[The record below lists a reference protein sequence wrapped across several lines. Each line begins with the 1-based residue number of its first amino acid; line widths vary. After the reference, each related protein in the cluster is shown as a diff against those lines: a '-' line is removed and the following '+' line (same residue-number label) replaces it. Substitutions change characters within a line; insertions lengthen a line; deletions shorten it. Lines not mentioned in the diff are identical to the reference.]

1 MQAGGTIKNC
11 GVHEEAAMLSGTTI
25 PRACAILAC
34 LLTIDSRPVIA
45 DDPQTT
51 AHGHWLAGRYAEAL
65 DVYGRLAKAE
75 DRPVVTAIGL
85 SRAHQSSGQWKSA
98 AAVLEAARKTHPR
111 DSRLPAHLAEVR
123 FWLGQYRQAER
134 AALAAIKLET
144 DQPLARLVLADVYTE
159 TGRIAK
165 ADEAYRWF
173 IRYYNRRQPKDAET
187 LLLVARGSVRYA
199 RWNRVSQIF
208 DFVVNTLCP
217 DVLKAHPRDWRAH
230 WVSGSL
236 LLEKYNRAEAIP
248 DLERALAINPRATP
262 VLISLGTA
270 AFQKRNLE
278 QAADYAERA
287 LRVDSHCIGA
297 LQLKADVALAAGRVS
312 VARRLIEQA
321 LRVNPRAQR
330 SLARL
335 AACDLFIDGF
345 PSADRWKKL
354 LSHLDSI
361 GTVQFENPGRFTR
374 GLIELAKR
382 NPRPGYFLTRLA
394 SLLEMRRQFD
404 AAEQLY
410 RQAIRSMPQL
420 AEPKTAL
427 AMLYMSIGKTEAAGR
442 LLDEAFQA
450 DPYHVRVSNMRKVLK
465 LLNSYRTI
473 TTAHF
478 IVRFDGKT
486 DAVLGPAAAEYLEEI
501 YPELTRRFGFEP
513 PHKTQVEIYHDARGL
528 SAHQWFSARMIGLPF
543 LQTVGASTGYII
555 AMASPTAGDKPFNWA
570 RVLKHEFVHIITLQ
584 QTRFHIP
591 HWFTEALA
599 VSAEG
604 YPRPPRWN
612 TLLRDRVPKGDLR
625 NLDDLND
632 GFIRPRSAADW
643 QFAYCQSRLYV
654 EFMTRT
660 FGRKSVSKLLA
671 AYRDNVPTAIAIPQ
685 TFSITKAE
693 FERRYR
699 ADLDRI
705 VGDLD
710 QESFPLGV
718 ATMKNRVGLYEQTGR
733 TDKLKPLL
741 LRLSQLDP
749 DDPVVRRKLA
759 RMALAE
765 EAYSEAARYAVMT
778 LHIDVLDADAIR
790 ILKTAR
796 KKGAGVLSPPRPP
809 NKTIPA
815 PVFP

>member
-1 MQAGGTIKNC
+1 M
-11 GVHEEAAMLSGTTI
+11 SFGTTSG
-25 PRACAILAC
+25 RLGAVLVC
-34 LLTIDSRPVIA
+34 LLVMRSGSVIA
-45 DDPQTT
+45 DDPQAT

-65 DVYGRLAKAE
+65 DAYGRLAKSG
-75 DRPVVTAIGL
+75 DHPVTTAIGL
-85 SRAHQSSGQWKSA
+85 SRGHQSLGQWKSA
-98 AAVLEAARKTHPR
+98 VAVLEAARKNHPR
-111 DSRLPAHLAEVR
+111 DSRLPAHLAEIR
-123 FWLGQYRQAER
+123 FQLGQYHQAQLDAR
-134 AALAAIKLET
+134 AALKLDA

-173 IRYYNRRQPKDAET
+173 IGYYNRRQPQDAGT

-199 RWNRVSQIF
+199 RWNRVSPIF

-217 DVLKAHPRDWRAH
+217 DMLKADPRDWRAH

-248 DLERALAINPRATP
+248 DLEQALAINPRATP

-270 AFQKRNLE
+270 AFQKLDLQ
-278 QAADYAERA
+278 QAADYAKRA
-287 LRVDSHCIGA
+287 LRVDPQCIGA
-297 LQLKADVALAAGRVS
+297 LQLQTDVALASGRIS
-312 VARRLIEQA
+312 AARRLIEQA
-321 LRVNPRAQR
+321 LRVNPREQR
-330 SLARL
+330 LLARQ

-345 PSADRWKKL
+345 PSAARWKKL

-361 GTVQFENPGRFTR
+361 GTVQFQNPGQFTR
-374 GLIELAKR
+374 GVIDLAKR
-382 NPRPGYFLTRLA
+382 NPKPGYFLTRLA

-410 RQAIRSMPQL
+410 QQATRSMPQL
-420 AEPKTAL
+420 AQPKTSL
-427 AMLYMSIGKTEAAGR
+427 AMLYMSIGKTDAAGK

-478 IVRFDGKT
+478 IVRFDGKA

-501 YPELTRRFGFEP
+501 YPDLTRQFGFEP

-528 SAHQWFSARMIGLPF
+528 SAHQWFSARMIGLPW
-543 LQTVGASTGYII
+543 LQTIGASTGYII
-555 AMASPTAGDKPFNWA
+555 AMASPTAGGKPFNWA
-570 RVLKHEFVHIITLQ
+570 RVLKHEYVHIITLQ

-599 VSAEG
+599 VSVEG
-604 YPRPPRWN
+604 YPRPPQWN
-612 TLLRDRVPKGDLR
+612 ALLRERVPKGDLR
-625 NLDDLND
+625 NLDNLND

-643 QFAYCQSRLYV
+643 QFAYCQSRMYV
-654 EFMTRT
+654 KFMTRT
-660 FGRKSVSKLLA
+660 FGAKSVSKLLT
-671 AYRDNVPTAIAIPQ
+671 AYRDNVPTAVAIPQ
-685 TFSITKAE
+685 TFGITKAE

-699 ADLDRI
+699 ADLERI

-710 QESFPLGV
+710 QESSPLGV
-718 ATMKNRVGLYEQTGR
+718 SVMKQQIGLYEQAGR

-749 DDPVVRRKLA
+749 DDSMVRIKLA
-759 RMALAE
+759 RIALGEKDYAN
-765 EAYSEAARYAVMT
+765 AARYAEMT

-796 KKGAGVLSPPRPP
+796 MALRRSK
-809 NKTIPA
+809 
-815 PVFP
+815 